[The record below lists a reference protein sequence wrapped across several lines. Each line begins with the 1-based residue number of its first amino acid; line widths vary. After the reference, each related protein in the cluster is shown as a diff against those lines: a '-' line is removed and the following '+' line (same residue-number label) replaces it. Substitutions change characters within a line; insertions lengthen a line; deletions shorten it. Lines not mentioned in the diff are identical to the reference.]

1 MSVRDE
7 VGCLNKVF
15 SGPRCGS
22 DIVLNTGRNLLTS
35 LKIKTFVDAFLHGM
49 HRHTSTRIISSLR
62 DICQF
67 D

>member
-7 VGCLNKVF
+7 VGRLNKVF

-35 LKIKTFVDAFLHGM
+35 LKINTFVDFI
-49 HRHTSTRIISSLR
+49 HRHTRIIYSLR